1 MEAMS
6 SIFTDIDAETA
17 VLILPELIML
27 TGVLTMILIPNLGD
41 ATMRIPLTTTR
52 VPILFGGTRFA
63 TTSNPKMPNQIALA
77 TFGLAL
83 ASAFLFLGDEGD
95 VGNTLHVDAFSRIFT
110 MIFTA
115 ALLLVSVATTHR
127 LPARPKVTPPIESD
141 SSARADMKV
150 NALIDNRRQV

>member
-1 MEAMS
+1 MS
-6 SIFTDIDAETA
+6 SIFTVIDAETA

-27 TGVLTMILIPNLGD
+27 AGVLTMILIPNLGD

-83 ASAFLFLGDEGD
+83 ASAFLFLG
-95 VGNTLHVDAFSRIFT
+95 N
-110 MIFTA
+110 
-115 ALLLVSVATTHR
+115 
-127 LPARPKVTPPIESD
+127 
-141 SSARADMKV
+141 
-150 NALIDNRRQV
+150 